1 MWAVIYMGH
10 NKHDAEN
17 IKNALEKE
25 GILVKVRKIGSD
37 EDPVYEILVPKE
49 EVKDA
54 HDVLSETVY

>member
-10 NKHDAEN
+10 NKSDADH
-17 IKNALEKE
+17 IKKILEQE
-25 GILVKVRKIGSD
+25 GILVKMRKIGKE
-37 EDPVYEILVPKE
+37 EDTLFEMLVPKQ